1 MEKQFNLKNI
11 TKVYP
16 DHSGGTTALK
26 NATLNFKT
34 GEFIAILGKS
44 GSGKSTL
51 LNMLSGIDRPTSGE
65 IIYDNRPLHSLT
77 ESALTAWRGKNIGI
91 IFQFFQL
98 IPTLTILEN
107 IILPMDLCS
116 SYPTGNRKN
125 IALDLLNQ
133 VEIGEH
139 ANKLPV
145 DLSGGQQQRA
155 AIARALANNPPFIV
169 ADEPT
174 GNLDT
179 YNANK
184 VVELFRKMTN
194 DGKTIIMVTHDT
206 ELAKLTDRIITIED
220 GIITSDLTSRC
231 IN

>member
-1 MEKQFNLKNI
+1 MANQLDLQNI

-34 GEFIAILGKS
+34 GEFIAVLGKS

-65 IIYDNRPLHSLT
+65 IIYDYRPLHSLT
-77 ESALTAWRGKNIGI
+77 ESALTAWRGRNMGI

-107 IILPMDLCS
+107 IILPMDLCNA
-116 SYPTGNRKN
+116 YATRNRKR
-125 IALDLLNQ
+125 IALDLLSK
-133 VEIGEH
+133 VEIEEY

-179 YNANK
+179 YNASK
-184 VVELFRKMTN
+184 VVELFRKMTD

-220 GIITSDLTSRC
+220 GLITSDLTSRC

>member
-1 MEKQFNLKNI
+1 MANQFNLNNI

-77 ESALTAWRGKNIGI
+77 ESALTAWRGKNMGI

-107 IILPMDLCS
+107 IILPMDLCNA
-116 SYPTGNRKN
+116 YATGNRKS
-125 IALDLLNQ
+125 IALDLLNK

-179 YNANK
+179 YNASK
-184 VVELFRKMTN
+184 VVELFRKMTV

-220 GIITSDLTSRC
+220 GIITSDSTSRC